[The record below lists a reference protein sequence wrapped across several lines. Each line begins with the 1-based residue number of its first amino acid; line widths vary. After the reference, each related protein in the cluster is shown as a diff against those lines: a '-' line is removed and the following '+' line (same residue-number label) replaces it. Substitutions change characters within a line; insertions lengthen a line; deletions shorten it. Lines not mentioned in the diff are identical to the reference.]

1 MTDYNSN
8 LKVKKMRHRGIYSG
22 KDYDVAGRIFL
33 AAGTALTTAD
43 DLLFIPVGENQV
55 IHKISLLV
63 LGDTSTIAG
72 SIGTFQI
79 VDANGDPVVVERNGP
94 FGADDSRFESPA
106 DAPAS
111 LRAAGQLD
119 GYTETIIA
127 APTKLEG
134 PVDVGIRIT
143 TGGTVAADT
152 EIFLTAYFKGETSTN
167 DTVGGG
173 TDNDYLLDPTQGV
186 DPTP

>member
-1 MTDYNSN
+1 MTVRNSN
-8 LKVKKMRHRGIYSG
+8 LVAKKARHRGIYSG
-22 KDYDVAGRIFL
+22 QDYDVAGRIFL
-33 AAGTALTTAD
+33 AAGTVLTTAD
-43 DLLFIPVGENQV
+43 DLLFIPVGENQA
-55 IHKISLLV
+55 IHKVTLLV

-79 VDANGDPVVVERNGP
+79 VDSAGDPVVVERNGP
-94 FGADDSRFESPA
+94 FGATDSRFTSPA
-106 DAPAS
+106 TSADS

-127 APTKLEG
+127 APTKLAG
-134 PVDVGIRIT
+134 PTNVGIRIT

-152 EIFLTAYFKGETSTN
+152 EIFVTAYFKGETSTN

-173 TDNDYLLDPTQGV
+173 SDNDYLIDPNQGV
-186 DPTP
+186 DATP